1 MYPYLIPLELKL
13 DAVIVYSRVVRELIH
28 YNAALMRCKDVR
40 GRTPLHTACLWGKAK
55 VVKLYTSNLEHGV
68 SSLKIADSMGNTPL
82 HLACNCTGG
91 NRDTVQHLINCGV
104 TVDGMNMKGEAPIHI
119 AAQHGF
125 TSIVEVLLDS
135 KVDIELQ
142 SEEDMCTPLHHA
154 AKSNQEEMIK
164 FLLQRGLVGKYNN
177 YLF

>member
-28 YNAALMRCKDVR
+28 YNAALMCCKDVR